1 MNKIQKESMN
11 RKLKILLFSSLIL
24 SILYLFY
31 FYKDYDYVIN
41 INPKLKSTII
51 FIIFYLSVNLVS
63 NIVKYFYSKAHN
75 IPENKKNNVHFGIEN
90 IAKVTISVGLFFL
103 MLSLLGVNPIEL
115 VTSLTIVA
123 AAFAILT
130 KEYIADF
137 ISGIYLSFSNT
148 FEINDFVK
156 IDDQKGKIVEIT
168 MMKIKILNDDDDIVV
183 LPNAK
188 VYNNEIINYTRRDA
202 RLMTIDFQIATKNI
216 KSVYDL
222 ENIMIQSVEEYHQY
236 IEPNSY
242 NLRLVNLK
250 HDHLDL
256 KFQYTLKFVD
266 RDLQKKIRRK
276 IIRSVFEYT
285 NN

>member
-1 MNKIQKESMN
+1 MIKIGKESMN
-11 RKLKILLFSSLIL
+11 RKLKILLFSSLII

-168 MMKIKILNDDDDIVV
+168 MMKIKR
-183 LPNAK
+183 A
-188 VYNNEIINYTRRDA
+188 
-202 RLMTIDFQIATKNI
+202 FSNI
-216 KSVYDL
+216 
-222 ENIMIQSVEEYHQY
+222 
-236 IEPNSY
+236 
-242 NLRLVNLK
+242 R
-250 HDHLDL
+250 
-256 KFQYTLKFVD
+256 T
-266 RDLQKKIRRK
+266 
-276 IIRSVFEYT
+276 
-285 NN
+285 